1 MNKKFIQVLKKDY
14 PEFCFKL
21 GKKFAFRPPK
31 TIILGPDEPYYELLS
46 LHELS
51 HAILKHRDYN
61 LDVERLKM
69 ENAAWGKAK
78 ELANHYRIKIDEDL
92 IQDQLDTYRN
102 WLHQK
107 SEAVLRKDLE
117 MELKRRANI
126 FFPHILGAVSDKLSA
141 QKVKTQLL
149 KITY

>member
-69 ENAAWGKAK
+69 ENAAWDKAK

-107 SEAVLRKDLE
+107 SRCPSCGLTRFQTPDGEYHCPHCE
-117 MELKRRANI
+117 I
-126 FFPHILGAVSDKLSA
+126 FIKLS
-141 QKVKTQLL
+141 
-149 KITY
+149 